1 VKFAPCRRTGI
12 RAIGIYT
19 AVAGVRPALFAVEKL
34 FPGKRSR
41 FLELIG
47 SIVVADPP
55 TTRDIYE
62 LTVHHLGE
70 A

>member
-1 VKFAPCRRTGI
+1 
-12 RAIGIYT
+12 
-19 AVAGVRPALFAVEKL
+19 VEKL